1 MNTQKKEQKVSSR
14 LYDLRIERELSQDK
28 LAQKAGIDR
37 KTVNR
42 IENGHFSPNLS
53 TLIRLCSALKVKTS
67 DVLSGI

>member
-67 DVLSGI
+67 DVLAGI